1 MSRRVDILAAFT
13 AWLQSGDYG
22 GIALPPRGVTR
33 GFTWLDS
40 LNDFPHVSYNVQD
53 SSLVHISSN
62 IRYYIL
68 SIALRAYVK
77 SENAQAQLDDM
88 MIHLEDRIIT
98 FSANADRSLEVV
110 DARVES
116 VNSDEGLMTPYGVTD
131 MRLIILYQQN
141 SSL

>member
-1 MSRRVDILAAFT
+1 MSRRVDILNAFS
-13 AWLQSGDYG
+13 AWLQTGDYG
-22 GIALPPRGVTR
+22 EISLPPRGVTR

-40 LNDFPHVSYNVQD
+40 LNDFPHISYNVQD

-88 MIHLEDRIIT
+88 MIAIENRVLT
-98 FSANADRSLEVV
+98 FAANSDPSLEVV
-110 DARVES
+110 DARIES

>member
-1 MSRRVDILAAFT
+1 MGRRVDILNAFT
-13 AWLQSGDYG
+13 TWLQTGDYG
-22 GIALPPRGVTR
+22 GITLPPRGVTR
-33 GFTWLDS
+33 GFTLLDS
-40 LNDFPHVSYNVQD
+40 LNDFPHISYNVQD

-77 SENAQAQLDDM
+77 DENAQAQLDDM
-88 MIHLEDRIIT
+88 MIAIENRVLT
-98 FSANADRSLEVV
+98 FAAHSDPSLEVV
-110 DARVES
+110 DARIES